1 MLERL
6 RTERM
11 RHWAIVVMW
20 TMVIAAG
27 VATAVVLLGGCGA
40 RTAEAQTPAG
50 PDLTAELISSTAAL
64 LEAQNAALER
74 SLRAR
79 EDAVTA
85 REAAHEDLVEALTKR
100 TRELE
105 STRDSLESARQCM
118 GVWSDLMYAMG
129 ASSFTGSQ
137 YLSSSY
143 PEGVALAVRWGLRQ
157 YLIRMLDPENDQ
169 NSPRQNFFN
178 RMADQIRQGNC

>member
-6 RTERM
+6 RTERV

-40 RTAEAQTPAG
+40 RTAEAQTPPA

-74 SLRAR
+74 SLKAR

-85 REAAHEDLVEALTKR
+85 REAAHEDLVETLTKR
-100 TRELE
+100 TSDLQKLQIELAE
-105 STRDSLESARQCM
+105 VRNCQRLRRDMFKAMRDASFVTNQYQAATNHPDGLSLAMRLGLRARIIRMMDPEQNQDGARQELF
-118 GVWSDLMYAMG
+118 DRL
-129 ASSFTGSQ
+129 ASSV
-137 YLSSSY
+137 
-143 PEGVALAVRWGLRQ
+143 GVCQ
-157 YLIRMLDPENDQ
+157 
-169 NSPRQNFFN
+169 
-178 RMADQIRQGNC
+178 